1 MFTKITLENFRSFDH
16 IELDLTEKG
25 NTAKHLA
32 ILYGENGAGKSNLMS
47 AFVLLPELTRTM
59 DARAAYERILAQGAI
74 FQDENMEKEMR
85 EHIRQRLRDMSA
97 IIKDYQMADCENPI
111 IAEYEF
117 NIDGNNGC
125 YRVEFGQDEILHERL
140 EFVLNRRRGLYFDCS
155 VTGININDS
164 IVEKEQGKEFL
175 TDVKEMAKRYWGKH
189 SLLAILIY
197 EMKDK
202 SNSFG
207 RDNITEN
214 FNVVLNE
221 FRNLSCTVSMGD
233 KSWEGLHAQ
242 LKV

>member
-97 IIKDYQMADCENPI
+97 IIKDYQMADCENP
-111 IAEYEF
+111 
-117 NIDGNNGC
+117 NID
-125 YRVEFGQDEILHERL
+125 
-140 EFVLNRRRGLYFDCS
+140 
-155 VTGININDS
+155 
-164 IVEKEQGKEFL
+164 
-175 TDVKEMAKRYWGKH
+175 
-189 SLLAILIY
+189 
-197 EMKDK
+197 
-202 SNSFG
+202 
-207 RDNITEN
+207 
-214 FNVVLNE
+214 
-221 FRNLSCTVSMGD
+221 
-233 KSWEGLHAQ
+233 
-242 LKV
+242 